1 MDYAKEYPVAMK
13 VIAEWIEKGLLK
25 RKFHI
30 VNGLDAAPSA
40 LPLLYSG
47 GNTGKL
53 CLMFFFPATVP
64 FSYFAS
70 PGSSRFLNTKS
81 YPNFELCDPSLTV
94 TPPRVCAVLPWSS
107 PGSIHSR
114 LTRAPSSWGRSAHV
128 LNVPPRL
135 AVLPCS
141 ELQYINFS
149 ICLHHRTLISPTCLV
164 DVPKVHIEAPRTKT
178 LQDPFNYTPVCRLHR
193 SILSSSSQ
201 AVTTPCASTLSP
213 RSLRHIRPSYDTR
226 VIHRGERELCQD
238 PPIADRPHL
247 LHSP

>member
-81 YPNFELCDPSLTV
+81 YPSFELCDPSLTV

-114 LTRAPSSWGRSAHV
+114 LTRAPSSWGPFCACSKRAAASRC
-128 LNVPPRL
+128 PPL
-135 AVLPCS
+135 
-141 ELQYINFS
+141 F
-149 ICLHHRTLISPTCLV
+149 RT
-164 DVPKVHIEAPRTKT
+164 
-178 LQDPFNYTPVCRLHR
+178 
-193 SILSSSSQ
+193 
-201 AVTTPCASTLSP
+201 
-213 RSLRHIRPSYDTR
+213 
-226 VIHRGERELCQD
+226 
-238 PPIADRPHL
+238 PIYQFFHL
-247 LHSP
+247 LAPSHSHLPHMPGRCPQGSH